1 MKKIFLCVF
10 CMVASTKAYSGAL
23 TFGPAVGVERINNRF
38 NVDLG
43 AIKSLYRFDSGVT
56 IGGVAMFGDISF
68 HDIPGEARYEA
79 IVGYTPIVLSS
90 NFSPYIFFSKGARE
104 YYSSKS
110 SVSYHTATIRTKYDL
125 TAKIYLDT
133 SYRHRNTNDISWES
147 NLYSLGLG
155 YRLSDKY
162 TLQIDFGNTQGD
174 YRSDQVMFSFVT
186 RL

>member
-68 HDIPGEARYEA
+68 HDIPA
-79 IVGYTPIVLSS
+79 
-90 NFSPYIFFSKGARE
+90 
-104 YYSSKS
+104 
-110 SVSYHTATIRTKYDL
+110 VSYTHLTLPTK
-125 TAKIYLDT
+125 A
-133 SYRHRNTNDISWES
+133 
-147 NLYSLGLG
+147 
-155 YRLSDKY
+155 
-162 TLQIDFGNTQGD
+162 
-174 YRSDQVMFSFVT
+174 
-186 RL
+186 

>member
-1 MKKIFLCVF
+1 
-10 CMVASTKAYSGAL
+10 MVASTKAYSGAL

-90 NFSPYIFFSKGARE
+90 NFSPYIFFPKVLANI
-104 YYSSKS
+104 
-110 SVSYHTATIRTKYDL
+110 IRRSPVFL
-125 TAKIYLDT
+125 TTPLLLELNMI
-133 SYRHRNTNDISWES
+133 
-147 NLYSLGLG
+147 
-155 YRLSDKY
+155 
-162 TLQIDFGNTQGD
+162 
-174 YRSDQVMFSFVT
+174 
-186 RL
+186 